1 MSLFAKILKITSLFR
16 KYNFE
21 IFFGQFQNGTVEV
34 LLVGDANKPTKIGIV
49 LLKPDGPLP
58 SVMPS
63 SSIESADVA
72 VKKAML
78 MASRVAAVL
87 R

>member
-1 MSLFAKILKITSLFR
+1 M
-16 KYNFE
+16 
-21 IFFGQFQNGTVEV
+21 
-34 LLVGDANKPTKIGIV
+34 KIGIV
-49 LLKPDGPLP
+49 LPKPDGPLP

-63 SSIESADVA
+63 SSIESADVY
-72 VKKAML
+72 VKKVML